1 MANKK
6 VILFFVIFL
15 FIIPSFLA
23 DCEEGQIDINTASLE
38 ELDELYGI
46 GPAKAQA
53 IIDARPF
60 ETVDDLI
67 NVSGIGEFTLNKIK
81 EQGLACVAG
90 EEDSQS
96 SSSSSSSE
104 PEDEDEDKEKD
115 TETETIYIS
124 QENKSQERKN
134 NTLDTINLNTE
145 KNTKRLTKSD
155 YALYGLIIFAVVI
168 IILFLLRKNKYKNE
182 FR

>member
-1 MANKK
+1 MASKK
-6 VILFFVIFL
+6 IILFFVIFL
-15 FIIPSFLA
+15 FIIPNFLA
-23 DCEEGQIDINTASLE
+23 DCEEGQIDINSASLE

-60 ETVDDLI
+60 ETLDDLI
-67 NVSGIGEFTLNKIK
+67 NVSGIGEFTLGKIK
-81 EQGLACVAG
+81 EQGLACVD

-155 YALYGLIIFAVVI
+155 YALYGLVIFAVII